1 MTEDESHPLHGRC
14 CWVRSSNNTITSM
27 LAFASTY
34 IDIRIQ
40 VFLDEEAFLLSGR
53 TMTWVEQQYRASK
66 YGH

>member
-1 MTEDESHPLHGRC
+1 
-14 CWVRSSNNTITSM
+14 M